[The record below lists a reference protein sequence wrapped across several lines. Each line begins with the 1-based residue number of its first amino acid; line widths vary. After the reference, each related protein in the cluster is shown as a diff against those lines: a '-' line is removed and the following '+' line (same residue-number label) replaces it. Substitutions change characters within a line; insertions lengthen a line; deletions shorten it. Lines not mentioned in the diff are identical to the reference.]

1 MQSTTMSQK
10 QKDSDLPHSGGSAV
24 LRWRRLTTVAAAVLI
39 ASFCLWQRSPTSPWP
54 SFASPKTP
62 SDGYTD
68 WDAIAPSE
76 KLSWVPCFR
85 SYPGDF
91 LCARLTVPMDWNR
104 PLNASA
110 AHPKV
115 HIAMVMLPG
124 DGHSL
129 ESGRFAASPVIMN
142 PGGPG
147 GSGTSAMLS
156 AGLALQAVVG
166 RHHDLL
172 SFDPRGIGATWPQAD
187 CFLDDFAPEDPPT
200 HEERNAALLRRLTS
214 KLETQVIGL
223 ANSTDRAL
231 ALTTARARAQ
241 SKLCKAKDGPD
252 SIFRYVGTPNVARD
266 LLAIVNAWDAWTD
279 TLGAVAARPEQ
290 PSEDTRGK
298 LVYWGLSYGTVLGAT
313 FASMFPNSVGRLVLD
328 GVMKADMYSRD
339 VWADAL
345 ADTDSVLASF
355 FGYCH
360 DAQERCYFYRKGDG
374 PEAMAAR
381 YKRLM
386 ARLEEDPIIVIPN
399 QVRMPML
406 LRASDLKTAV
416 FGMLYF
422 PVATFPTLSLLLFI
436 IESGLDLSQL
446 VVPPNLAPVCSA
458 TYAPVPYPEDSQLA
472 IMCSDRRHHWK
483 ENLADLQVVF
493 EELARVSAFSDFWML
508 IMATCAG
515 WNIDPVDPPEFNLG
529 GFPGPDSPPVNTSF
543 PVFFVSN
550 TYDPVTPLEGGLAM
564 SRRFAGSGFLELQA
578 SGHCTLA
585 AVSLCTIA
593 KIRAYLDRGLVPDPP
608 VIDPAS
614 ISGSNGGRPTGRW
627 ETCESNEKPW
637 KPFDGRTGHLGISSL
652 PEPDVVAAA
661 WQQVQQTFRKHVGSH
676 LPTSPLLGT
685 VLDMDASLAADLFE
699 KLKVGPAA
707 DQAESPSTISEL

>member
-1 MQSTTMSQK
+1 MPRK
-10 QKDSDLPHSGGSAV
+10 HKDSGLRHSGGGAV
-24 LRWRRLTTVAAAVLI
+24 LRWRRLATVAAAVFI
-39 ASFCLWQRSPTSPWP
+39 ASFWLWQRAPPTSPWP
-54 SFASPKTP
+54 SFASPKIPNDSHTE
-62 SDGYTD
+62 

-104 PLNASA
+104 PLSASA

-115 HIAMVMLPG
+115 HIAMIMLPG

-129 ESGRFAASPVIMN
+129 ESSRFAASPVIMN

-147 GSGTSAMLS
+147 GSGTSGMLS
-156 AGLALQAVVG
+156 VGPALQAVVG

-172 SFDPRGIGATWPQAD
+172 SFDPRGVGATWPQAD
-187 CFLDDFAPEDPPT
+187 CFLDDFTPEDPPT

-214 KLETQVIGL
+214 KLETLVIGL
-223 ANSTDRAL
+223 ANSTDKAL
-231 ALTTARARAQ
+231 ALTNARARAQ

-252 SIFRYVGTPNVARD
+252 SIFRYLGTPNVARD

-279 TLGAVAARPEQ
+279 TLGALAANPEQ
-290 PSEDTRGK
+290 SSDDTRGK

-328 GVMKADMYSRD
+328 GVMKADVYSRD

-360 DAQERCYFYRKGDG
+360 DAQERCYFYRKDDS

-381 YKRLM
+381 YRRLM
-386 ARLEEDPIIVIPN
+386 ARLEDDPIIVIPD
-399 QVRMPML
+399 QVRMPVL

-416 FGMLYF
+416 FGMLYS

-436 IESGLDLSQL
+436 IESGLDLSRL

-458 TYAPVPYPEDSQLA
+458 TYVPVQYPEDSQLA
-472 IMCSDRRHHWK
+472 IMCSDRRHHWN
-483 ENLADLQVVF
+483 ESLSDLQAVF
-493 EELARVSAFSDFWML
+493 EELAGVSAFGDFWML
-508 IMATCAG
+508 IMTTCAG
-515 WNIDPVDPPEFNLG
+515 WNINPVDPPEFSLD

-543 PVFFVSN
+543 PVFFISN
-550 TYDPVTPLEGGLAM
+550 TYDPVTPMEGGLAM

-578 SGHCTLA
+578 PGHCTLA

-593 KIRAYLDRGLVPDPP
+593 KIRAYLDQGLVPDPP
-608 VIDPAS
+608 VIDS
-614 ISGSNGGRPTGRW
+614 TSVSGSNGGRLTGHW
-627 ETCESNEKPW
+627 ERCESNEKPW
-637 KPFDGRTGHLGISSL
+637 KPFDGRAQHPGTSSL
-652 PEPDVVAAA
+652 PEPDAVVAA
-661 WQQVQQTFRKHVGSH
+661 WQQVQQAFRKHVRSH
-676 LPTSPLLGT
+676 LPASPLLGT
-685 VLDMDASLAADLFE
+685 ILDMDASLAAGLFE
-699 KLKVGPAA
+699 KLKVGSAV
-707 DQAESPSTISEL
+707 DQAERPGAINEL